1 MDNLIFIS
9 SNTIYKRDLE
19 RFGEKLLS
27 KRFNIIIISFSNF
40 KLENYNFIPR
50 LITIA
55 SGIVFL
61 QLAALYENKLCNNQK
76 PYVSGEGSYCRLLA
90 KTKVTYPSNYVWN
103 NYRSLRKP

>member
-40 KLENYNFIPR
+40 KLENYKTNKKTL
-50 LITIA
+50 LIK
-55 SGIVFL
+55 
-61 QLAALYENKLCNNQK
+61 QNNITK
-76 PYVSGEGSYCRLLA
+76 IKKICLL
-90 KTKVTYPSNYVWN
+90 T
-103 NYRSLRKP
+103 